1 MIKFFK
7 TWTKFEISFL
17 IISMSL
23 ITTCYFLGADKNIL
37 SLITSLVG
45 VFSILTVAKGLVAA
59 PIICITYNILYS
71 IISLTQGYYGEAII
85 YIFLMIPIS
94 ILSIISW
101 KKNKNKEKQD
111 NVTVNKIKPK
121 EFVYIFLVTILAT
134 ILFYFLLKLLN
145 TNELIISTVSL
156 ISSLMA
162 AYLMLRRSSYYA
174 LAYMVNDL
182 ILISLWTM
190 SVINNGIEYLPTA
203 ITFLIFFVNDTYGF
217 IRWKSE
223 EKHLVNN

>member
-17 IISMSL
+17 IISMCL
-23 ITTCYFLGADKNIL
+23 ITTCFFLGTDKNIL
-37 SLITSLVG
+37 SLITSLFG
-45 VFSILTVAKGLVAA
+45 IFSILTVAKGLVLA
-59 PIICITYNILYS
+59 PVINIVYNIMYS

-85 YIFLMIPIS
+85 YIFLMIPIG

-101 KKNKNKEKQD
+101 KRNKNKEKQD
-111 NVTVNKIKPK
+111 NVVVNKIKPK
-121 EFVYIFLVTILAT
+121 EFIYIFLGSIFAT
-134 ILFYFLLKLLN
+134 VLFYFLLKLLN

-156 ISSLMA
+156 ISSLIA
-162 AYLMLRRSSYYA
+162 AYLMLRRSSYCA

-190 SVINNGIEYLPTA
+190 SVINNGFGYLPTA

-223 EKHLVNN
+223 EKSLVA